1 MGYLRGLRAQILLW
15 TILPLIVV
23 LVVIAF
29 GSITLHQRSMRSLV
43 ARRDAE
49 LVEMAAARLNGA
61 LQERGRILQTLLAHI
76 PAAQPP
82 PDALPRYQALLAP
95 FDLGVNVYDVAAQ
108 PARAAAGLPAGQAP
122 DLFPDQVR
130 AILEIALSRPGQPA
144 VALTGA
150 ADGQAVVL
158 IALVA
163 PETGRGAV
171 GAVSADALDISALL
185 RRLGGE
191 GRRAV
196 AFVVD
201 PDGRVI
207 FHSDPTQ
214 VGEDLRDHAGMRE
227 VGRGRAGAV
236 FARRPGQDEHV
247 VAYAPVPLAGWGLVV
262 EEPWVD
268 VVVPVLQYTLLAPL
282 IILAAAVASLA
293 ALYFGLRRVIR
304 PLQSLGRQASRLA
317 WGDFRAIGQPVDGIG
332 EIQDLQRTLQEMA
345 AQIQRYQVGM
355 KDYIGALTQTQ
366 EDERKR
372 LARELHDETIQSLVA
387 LGQRVK
393 LLEYDWQ
400 ACAGAQPTAG
410 MLAAQGR
417 LSEIAAMLTQALH
430 ELRALIRD
438 LRPIYLEELG
448 LVAALEMLSQTTQRS
463 GPATSFELSGEE
475 RRLAPEAELAV
486 YRIAQAAVSNAV
498 RHGRPSGIRL
508 QLEFADEGVILM
520 AEDDGCGFA
529 PPEMP
534 SDLAAQGH
542 FGLVGMY
549 ERATALGGHLSIR
562 STPGRGTK
570 VVAFIPHG
578 TPTAVD
584 HSAQ

>member
-1 MGYLRGLRAQILLW
+1 MSYLRGLRAQILLW

-49 LVEMAAARLNGA
+49 LVEMAAARLNAA
-61 LQERGRILQTLLAHI
+61 LQERARILQTLLTDV
-76 PAAQPP
+76 PTTQLPQ
-82 PDALPRYQALLAP
+82 DALTSYRSLLAP
-95 FDLGVNVYDVAAQ
+95 FDLGVRIYDLSVQ
-108 PARAAAGLPAGQAP
+108 PATASGAP
-122 DLFPDQVR
+122 DLLSGKATDQIKDVL
-130 AILEIALSRPGQPA
+130 AIALSHPDQPA
-144 VALTGA
+144 VALTPVTDNQTA
-150 ADGQAVVL
+150 VL
-158 IALVA
+158 IGFVA
-163 PETGRGAV
+163 SEARQGAV
-171 GAVSADALDISALL
+171 GAVLAGALDIPALL
-185 RRLGGE
+185 QHLGGE

-201 PDGRVI
+201 PDGRVL

-214 VGEDLRDHAGMRE
+214 VGQDLRDRAGIRE

-236 FARRPGQDEHV
+236 FARRPGQEEHV
-247 VAYAPVPLAGWGLVV
+247 VAYAPAPLAGWGLVV

-304 PLQSLGRQASRLA
+304 PLQGLGRQASRLA

-345 AQIQRYQVGM
+345 AQIQRHQVGM
-355 KDYIGALTQTQ
+355 KDYIVALTQTQ

-372 LARELHDETIQSLVA
+372 LARELHDETVQSLVA

-393 LLEYDWQ
+393 MLEYDWQ

-410 MLAAQGR
+410 LLAAQGR

-463 GPATSFELSGEE
+463 GPATSFELNGEE

-498 RHGRPSGIRL
+498 RHGQPSGIRL
-508 QLEFADEGVILM
+508 QLEFADEGVTLT
-520 AEDDGCGFA
+520 AEDDGDGFV
-529 PPEMP
+529 PSEMP
-534 SDLAAQGH
+534 GDLAAQGH

-549 ERATALGGHLSIR
+549 ERATALGGHLSLR
-562 STPGRGTK
+562 STPGQGTK
-570 VVAFIPHG
+570 VVAFIPYG
-578 TPTAVD
+578 APIAVD
-584 HSAQ
+584 HSAR

>member
-1 MGYLRGLRAQILLW
+1 MSYLRGLRAQILLW

-49 LVEMAAARLNGA
+49 LVEMAAARLNAA
-61 LQERGRILQTLLAHI
+61 LQERARILQTLLTDV
-76 PAAQPP
+76 PTTQLPQ
-82 PDALPRYQALLAP
+82 DALTSYRSLLAP
-95 FDLGVNVYDVAAQ
+95 FDLGVRIYDLSVQ
-108 PARAAAGLPAGQAP
+108 PATASGAP
-122 DLFPDQVR
+122 DLLSGKATDQIKDVL
-130 AILEIALSRPGQPA
+130 AIALSHPDQPA
-144 VALTGA
+144 VALTPVTDNQTA
-150 ADGQAVVL
+150 VL
-158 IALVA
+158 IGFVA
-163 PETGRGAV
+163 SEARQGAV
-171 GAVSADALDISALL
+171 GAVLAGALDIPALL
-185 RRLGGE
+185 QHLGGE

-214 VGEDLRDHAGMRE
+214 VGQDLRDRAGIRE

-236 FARRPGQDEHV
+236 FARRPGQEEHV
-247 VAYAPVPLAGWGLVV
+247 VAYAPAPLAGWGLAV

-304 PLQSLGRQASRLA
+304 PLQGLGRQASRLA

-345 AQIQRYQVGM
+345 AQIQRHQVGM
-355 KDYIGALTQTQ
+355 KDYIVALTQTQ

-372 LARELHDETIQSLVA
+372 LARELHDETVQSLVA

-393 LLEYDWQ
+393 MLEYDWQ

-410 MLAAQGR
+410 LLAAQGR

-463 GPATSFELSGEE
+463 GPATSFELNGEE

-498 RHGRPSGIRL
+498 RHGQPSGIRL
-508 QLEFADEGVILM
+508 QLEFADEGVTLT
-520 AEDDGCGFA
+520 AEDDGDGFV
-529 PPEMP
+529 PSEMP
-534 SDLAAQGH
+534 GDLAAQGH

-549 ERATALGGHLSIR
+549 ERATALGGHLSLR
-562 STPGRGTK
+562 STPGQGTK
-570 VVAFIPHG
+570 VVAFIPYG
-578 TPTAVD
+578 APIAVD
-584 HSAQ
+584 HSAR

>member
-1 MGYLRGLRAQILLW
+1 M
-15 TILPLIVV
+15 
-23 LVVIAF
+23 
-29 GSITLHQRSMRSLV
+29 
-43 ARRDAE
+43 
-49 LVEMAAARLNGA
+49 
-61 LQERGRILQTLLAHI
+61 
-76 PAAQPP
+76 
-82 PDALPRYQALLAP
+82 
-95 FDLGVNVYDVAAQ
+95 
-108 PARAAAGLPAGQAP
+108 
-122 DLFPDQVR
+122 
-130 AILEIALSRPGQPA
+130 
-144 VALTGA
+144 ALTPVTDNQTA
-150 ADGQAVVL
+150 VL
-158 IALVA
+158 IGFVA
-163 PETGRGAV
+163 SEARQGAV
-171 GAVSADALDISALL
+171 GAVLAGALDIPALL
-185 RRLGGE
+185 QHLGGE

-201 PDGRVI
+201 PDGRVL

-214 VGEDLRDHAGMRE
+214 VGQDLRDHAGIRE
-227 VGRGRAGAV
+227 VVRGRAGAV
-236 FARRPGQDEHV
+236 FARRPGQEEHV
-247 VAYAPVPLAGWGLVV
+247 VAYAPAPLAGWGLVV

-293 ALYFGLRRVIR
+293 ALHFGLRRVIR
-304 PLQSLGRQASRLA
+304 PLQSLGRQAGRLA

-345 AQIQRYQVGM
+345 AQIQRHQVGM
-355 KDYIGALTQTQ
+355 KDYIVALTQTQ

-372 LARELHDETIQSLVA
+372 LARELHDETVQSLVA

-393 LLEYDWQ
+393 MLEYDWQ

-410 MLAAQGR
+410 LLAAQGR

-463 GPATSFELSGEE
+463 GPATSFELNGEE

-498 RHGRPSGIRL
+498 RHGQPSGIRL
-508 QLEFADEGVILM
+508 QLEFADEGVTLT
-520 AEDDGCGFA
+520 AEDDGDGFV
-529 PPEMP
+529 PSEMP
-534 SDLAAQGH
+534 GDLAAQGH

-549 ERATALGGHLSIR
+549 ERATALGGHLSLR
-562 STPGRGTK
+562 STPGQGTK
-570 VVAFIPHG
+570 VVAFIPYG
-578 TPTAVD
+578 APIAVD
-584 HSAQ
+584 HSAR